1 VNHPLIV
8 PLLGFAAAA
17 VAYAALAEAQE
28 SDQGVTAAP
37 PQAQPQNPVEP
48 IEEIVVFGRSLTLLG
63 TAAAA
68 SEGTVVGADLLVRP
82 MLRVAELLESV
93 PGLIA
98 AQHSGSGKAN
108 QYFLR
113 GFNLDHGTDF
123 TTSIDGVPLNLR
135 SHGHGQGYLDING
148 LMPETVERI
157 DYRKG
162 TYRADVGDFSMA
174 GSSFITTINEFDT
187 PFMSY
192 ESGEYGWD
200 RVAAGGSRAT
210 GEGTLT
216 GVAEWKA
223 YDGPWALAEELQHVA
238 AWGKYSR
245 GTGFGRL
252 AATVSAYDADWRPTE
267 QIPERAI
274 GTAVCPD
281 PFCALGDTARGHTS
295 RWIGSAEI
303 TGAQWNASAY
313 LQYYDWRMQSDP
325 TYDFQIDQF
334 DHRWTTGGRYERWL
348 IDKADLTVN
357 IGTELRYD
365 DIGDVGVDHDSAGVF
380 VENVSR
386 NSIKETSIGVFSEAS
401 WSLTDSLRVVGG
413 LRGDFY
419 DFNVTAKSPGSYAG
433 SQTDGQIS
441 PKVGV
446 AYTLNRDVEVYG
458 NWGRGFHSNDA
469 RGVVNSAI
477 AIPGLSP
484 GTGYEVGARF
494 EIGALKLTSAYWWL
508 DLDSELIFVGD
519 SNSVEP
525 RGASQRDGYELT
537 FFWRPIDW
545 LGIDAVYTG
554 SNARYV
560 DNPDGPY
567 IEGSVEHAGELG
579 VQAVKDRWEGSM
591 RVRYLGPYALTPDNA
606 NRASPETTISLRGAY
621 RFRRTM
627 LYAELFNIT
636 DAAGKDIVYWYEAY
650 VPGLDPPGTSSA
662 DVDCSVTNCRVSRA
676 QEPRTLRVG
685 LKVSF

>member
-1 VNHPLIV
+1 VNHRQVV
-8 PLLGFAAAA
+8 PLLGVAAAA
-17 VAYAALAEAQE
+17 VTLVVFAEAQE
-28 SDQGVTAAP
+28 SAP
-37 PQAQPQNPVEP
+37 SDVSAPAQAQPQDQS
-48 IEEIVVFGRSLTLLG
+48 IEEIVVFGRAQTLLG
-63 TAAAA
+63 TADAA
-68 SEGTVVGADLLVRP
+68 SEGTIGGADLLVRP
-82 MLRVAELLESV
+82 LLRVAELLESV

-123 TTSIDGVPLNLR
+123 TTYVDGVPLNLR

-157 DYRKG
+157 NYRKG

-174 GSSFITTINEFDT
+174 GSSFITTIDHLDA

-200 RVAAGGSRAT
+200 RVAAGGSRDA
-210 GEGTLT
+210 GKGALT

-223 YDGPWALAEELQHVA
+223 YDGPWALAEHLQHIA
-238 AWGKYSR
+238 AWGKYTRSTSF
-245 GTGFGRL
+245 GTL
-252 AATVSAYDADWRPTE
+252 AATVSAYDADWLPTE

-274 GTAVCPD
+274 GTSVCAD
-281 PFCALGDTARGHTS
+281 AFCALDSTARGHTS
-295 RWIGSAEI
+295 RWIGAAQV
-303 TGAQWNASAY
+303 TGAAWEASAY
-313 LQYYDWRMQSDP
+313 LQYYDWKMQSDP
-325 TYDFQIDQF
+325 TYDFQINQF
-334 DHRWTTGGRYERWL
+334 DRRWTTGGRYERWL
-348 IDKADLTVN
+348 IDKANLTVN
-357 IGTELRYD
+357 IGTEFRYD
-365 DIGDVGVDHDSAGVF
+365 DIGNVGVDHDNAGVF

-386 NSIKETSIGVFSEAS
+386 NRIQETSVGVFSEAT

-413 LRGDFY
+413 LRGDAY
-419 DFNVTAKSPGSYAG
+419 DFNVTAKSPGSFAG
-433 SQTDGQIS
+433 SRTDAQVS

-446 AYTLNRDVEVYG
+446 AYTLNKDVEVYG

-469 RGVVNSAI
+469 RGVVNSAVT
-477 AIPGLSP
+477 IPGLSP
-484 GTGYEVGARF
+484 GTGYEAGARF

-525 RGASQRDGYELT
+525 RGASRRDGYELT

-554 SNARYV
+554 SKARYV
-560 DNPDGPY
+560 DNPDGRY

-579 VQAVKDRWEGSM
+579 IQAVKDRWEGSLRM
-591 RVRYLGPYALTPDNA
+591 RYLGPYALTPDNI
-606 NRASPETTISLRGAY
+606 NRADSETTISLRGAY
-621 RFRRTM
+621 RVRRTM
-627 LYAELFNIT
+627 FYAELFNIT
-636 DAAGKDIVYWYEAY
+636 NATGKDIVYWYETH
-650 VPGLDPPGTSSA
+650 VPGLDPAGTSSA
-662 DVDCSVTNCRVSRA
+662 DVDCGATNCRVSRA

-685 LKVSF
+685 AKVSF